1 MRRARSALV
10 SLALLAG
17 APVAAADVPGPLA
30 VPDLLDLATALRLL
44 RERGLDVLAAEAA
57 VQGAEGDLAA
67 ARAVPNP
74 TISGSYG
81 RSFPRGA
88 CADGSGAP
96 APCGPLGEPALGA
109 GISDNAALFDSLTG
123 KRGLRRDAAAAALG
137 AARLSRDDAL
147 RNLEAQLKGQ
157 FVALLLAEGT
167 LDFAREVAAAQ
178 ARTLELSR
186 ARYDAGAISE
196 ADLARIETSKLE
208 ADQAVDQ
215 ARAAL
220 RNAQVAV
227 AFLLGVRGA
236 VPELRAVP
244 EELRSSALPRGLS
257 SETRDSLLDR
267 ALRARPDVLAARRQ
281 VERADAALALA
292 RRQRFPDVSLSVSY
306 AQQGTTSQAVTPP
319 TWTAGISLPLPLFSL
334 RSGEIARAEADL
346 SAQKLALARS
356 EAAAVSDV
364 ESAWA
369 TFEQGRA
376 LVRRME
382 GGLLERARTALDL
395 VTIQYQKGAA
405 SLLDLLDAQRTFTA
419 VRLEYLQ
426 DLASYWQAIFRL
438 EQATGLALR

>member
-1 MRRARSALV
+1 MRRAR
-10 SLALLAG
+10 LALLALALAPRAPAAAEPPG
-17 APVAAADVPGPLA
+17 PVAL
-30 VPDLLDLATALRLL
+30 PDPLDLATALRLV
-44 RERGLDVLAAEAA
+44 RERGLDVLATEAA

-74 TISGSYG
+74 TVSASYG

-88 CADGSGAP
+88 CVDANGFPASCAP
-96 APCGPLGEPALGA
+96 LSEPALGA
-109 GISDNAALFDSLTG
+109 GISDNAAIFDSLTG
-123 KRGLRRDAAAAALG
+123 KRGLRRDAAAAALA

-167 LDFAREVAAAQ
+167 LDFAREVAEAQ

-196 ADLARIETSKLE
+196 ADLARIETAKLE

-220 RNAQVAV
+220 RNAQVSV
-227 AFLLGVRGA
+227 AFLLGARGA
-236 VPELRAVP
+236 IPEFRALP
-244 EELRSSALPRGLS
+244 EELRSSALPGALAV
-257 SETRDSLLDR
+257 ETRASLLDR
-267 ALRARPDVLAARRQ
+267 ALRARPDVLAARSQ

-292 RRQRFPDVSLSVSY
+292 RRQRIPDVSLSVNY
-306 AQQGTTSQAVTPP
+306 AQQGTTNTAITPP
-319 TWTAGISLPLPLFSL
+319 TWTAGLSLPLPLFYL

-346 SAQKLALARS
+346 QAQRLALART
-356 EAAAVSDV
+356 EATAVSDV

-382 GGLLERARTALDL
+382 VGLLDRARTARDL

-426 DLASYWQAIFRL
+426 DVAAYWQAIFRL